1 MILPQS
7 RYAQVATVLTTT
19 QAAAG
24 SASGKSALPGSAPIA
39 SAGPVQAGAATR
51 TVVALKRRAL
61 PATPGEAHEVRDRDQ
76 LDVLAHEQY
85 GDGTKFWHIADANTA
100 CEARELVA
108 GAGSILLKPRS

>member
-7 RYAQVATVLTTT
+7 RYAQVATVVTTT

-24 SASGKSALPGSAPIA
+24 ATSGKSGVPGPVPV
-39 SAGPVQAGAATR
+39 AGPVQAGAATR

-85 GDGTKFWHIADANTA
+85 GDGTRFWHIADANTA
-100 CEARELVA
+100 LEARELVA
-108 GAGSILLKPRS
+108 GTGSILLKPRS